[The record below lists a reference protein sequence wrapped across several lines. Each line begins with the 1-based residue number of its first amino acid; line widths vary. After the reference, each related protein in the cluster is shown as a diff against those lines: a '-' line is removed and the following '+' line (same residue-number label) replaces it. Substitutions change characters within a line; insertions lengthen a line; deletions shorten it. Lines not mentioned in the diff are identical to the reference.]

1 MDDFLNFGVQ
11 ALFVGSSAPYNGDF
25 ESTFAKTVE
34 GVQSASVSL
43 TYPRSDQ
50 FGWDG
55 GGNIEM
61 VERPFAGLD
70 FSYLFTSGLN
80 EQNIGLVVSQSSPA
94 LIGLNTER
102 NYYLAANE
110 AHQDMNSYQGWD
122 NKVLALGQGVL
133 TSYSFS
139 AGVGQLSTVSAS
151 VQGLNLLI
159 QNSGSGQ
166 ILPSVL
172 KQAGTQWTGLYTLP
186 FTTGTIQNYA
196 DAAPG
201 NLVLTFNTGSA
212 IGAILSG
219 NTACPLQSFR
229 FNIDI
234 PRASIKE
241 LGWAYPNNRPV
252 QWPVTIEISADA
264 YLNGLQTDALNRF
277 TCADSGYDF
286 TVGFRN
292 GCGSLD
298 PLQFRFLGAKLSS
311 QSFNSQIGSVSKVSF
326 NWSMKIMDIER
337 SSPNFYA
344 FSSGTAYTSILFP
357 QVDYTA
363 ALSPVQINF
372 GTSAYITVL
381 SGPTVMTANSAYV
394 ADTPDSSV
402 IRITETGTAL
412 YEDITVTVT

>member
-11 ALFVGSSAPYNGDF
+11 ALFVGTSSLYNGDF
-25 ESTFAKTVE
+25 ESAFAKTVE

-43 TYPRSDQ
+43 TFPRSDQ

-61 VERPFAGLD
+61 VERPMAGLD
-70 FSYLFTSGLN
+70 FSYVFASGAN
-80 EQNIGLVVSQSSPA
+80 EQNMGLTISPSSPA
-94 LIGLNTER
+94 LLNINTER

-133 TSYSFS
+133 TNYSFS

-186 FTTGTIQNYA
+186 FATGTIQNYS
-196 DAAPG
+196 DAAPS

-219 NTACPLQSFR
+219 NTSCPLQSFR
-229 FNIDI
+229 FSIDI
-234 PRASIKE
+234 PRTNIKE

-311 QSFNSQIGSVSKVSF
+311 QSFSSQIGSVSRVSF
-326 NWSMKIMDIER
+326 NWSMKIMDIEK

-344 FSSGTAYTSILFP
+344 FSIGTAYTSILFP

-381 SGPTVMTANSAYV
+381 SGPAVISANSAYV
-394 ADTPDSSV
+394 PDTSDISI